1 MKTFVIE
8 TGNNEGDYIL
18 ALFFQ
23 TLKADQRRYL
33 GKLERY
39 MKCNVETRT

>member
-18 ALFFQ
+18 ALFF
-23 TLKADQRRYL
+23 LDIKGRLAPLFR
-33 GKLERY
+33 K
-39 MKCNVETRT
+39 TRAIYEMQC